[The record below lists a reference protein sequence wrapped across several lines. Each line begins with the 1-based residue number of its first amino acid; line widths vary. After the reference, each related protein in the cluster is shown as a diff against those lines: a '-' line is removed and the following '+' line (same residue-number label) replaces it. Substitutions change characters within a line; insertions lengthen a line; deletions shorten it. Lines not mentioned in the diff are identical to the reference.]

1 MAMQSPLT
9 VDQLMSDIREGRLS
23 RRAVLAYAATLGL
36 SVPTITTLLAAT
48 MPESALAQDPSTM
61 TVGYD
66 LDIQFLDP
74 QLAQSGQD
82 LLPSSLIYGRLTSY
96 DSTMLD
102 PLPDI
107 AESWTQPDDVTYIF
121 TIRPGVM
128 FHSGRELTAED
139 IVFSYQRA
147 IDIGDRGRG
156 ALELQEVDTFEA
168 TGPMEFTVTLQQP
181 SAVFLAATAHWS
193 LSIHDQES
201 IDTVDTQPVGTG
213 PYTFVEWIPDDQV
226 SYQKNPDY
234 WNQEALANW
243 PDRVV
248 SNPIAEA
255 LTRIANLQ
263 QGEIDL
269 AANIPAQFVSQLE
282 GDPNVQLLTQP
293 FTASYWTINFNVTQ
307 PPFDDVLVRRA
318 VGLAIDKEAIH
329 QNAFF
334 GTGEIGCSLIP
345 STHWAHDPEAIVC
358 QPRNVEAARAL
369 MEEAGHADGL
379 QATFKF
385 GGNSADIEPP
395 MAEIVRE
402 NLAEIGID
410 LELQRMEPSLW
421 LQEVWLDKNYE
432 MTAAW
437 YTREPDPDGLM
448 QSVLREGGGNNVM
461 GYVNPR
467 VEELFDQGKATLD
480 QDERRPIYTEIMQIM
495 LEDMPLVKLQTMEI
509 VWGASQRVQGMEIS
523 PKGYPTYL
531 AYTFVPEPDAG

>member
-23 RRAVLAYAATLGL
+23 RRAVLAYAAALGL
-36 SVPTITTLLAAT
+36 SVPTITALLAAAT
-48 MPESALAQDPSTM
+48 PESALAQDPSTM
-61 TVGYD
+61 VVGYD

-82 LLPSSLIYGRLTSY
+82 LLPSSLLYGRLTSY

-107 AESWTQPDDVTYIF
+107 AESWTQPDDVTYVF
-121 TIRPGVM
+121 TIRPGVL
-128 FHSGRELTAED
+128 FHSGREVTAED

-147 IDIGDRGRG
+147 IDIGERGRG
-156 ALELQEVDTFEA
+156 ALELQEVETFEA

-181 SAVFLAATAHWS
+181 SAVFLPATAHWA

-213 PYTFVEWIPDDQV
+213 PYTFVEWVPDDHV

-243 PDRVV
+243 PDQVV

-307 PPFDDVLVRRA
+307 PPFDNVLLRRA

-345 STHWAHDPEAIVC
+345 STHWAFDPSLECA
-358 QPRNVEAARAL
+358 PRDVEAARAL
-369 MEEAGHADGL
+369 VEEAGFADGL

-402 NLAEIGID
+402 NLAEIGIN

-461 GYVNPR
+461 GYVNPQ

-480 QDERRPIYTEIMQIM
+480 QDERRPIYTEIMRIM

-531 AYTFVPEPDAG
+531 AYTFVPDPDEG

>member
-1 MAMQSPLT
+1 MVLHASLT
-9 VDQLMSDIREGRLS
+9 IQRLLSDLQAGRLS
-23 RRAVLAYAATLGL
+23 RRAVFQFAAALGL
-36 SVPTITTLLAAT
+36 SVPTITALLAAAR
-48 MPESALAQDPSTM
+48 PNSAAAQDPSTM

-82 LLPSSLIYGRLTSY
+82 LLPSSLLYGRLTSY

-102 PLPDI
+102 PLPDL
-107 AESWTQPDDVTYIF
+107 AESWTQPDDVTYVF
-121 TIRPGVM
+121 TIRPGVF
-128 FHSGRELTAED
+128 FHSGREVTAED
-139 IVFSYQRA
+139 VVFSYQRA
-147 IDIGDRGRG
+147 LDIGDRGRG
-156 ALELQEVDTFEA
+156 ALELQEVESFEA
-168 TGPMEFTVTLQQP
+168 TGPMEFTVILSQP
-181 SAVFLAATAHWS
+181 SAVFLPATAHWA
-193 LSIHDQES
+193 LSIHDREA
-201 IDTVDTQPVGTG
+201 IETVDTQPVGTG
-213 PYTFVEWIPDDQV
+213 PYTFVEWIPDDHV
-226 SYQKNPDY
+226 TYQKNPDY

-243 PDRVV
+243 PDMVV

-263 QGEIDL
+263 QGQIDL

-282 GDPNVQLLTQP
+282 GDESVQLLTQP
-293 FTASYWTINFNVTQ
+293 FTASYWTVNFNVTQ
-307 PPFDDVLVRRA
+307 PPFDNVLLRRA
-318 VGLAIDKEAIH
+318 VGLAIDKETIH

-334 GTGEIGCSLIP
+334 GTGEVGCSLIP
-345 STHWAHDPEAIVC
+345 STHWAHDPDAVVC
-358 QPRNVEAARAL
+358 QPRDVEAARAL
-369 MEEAGHADGL
+369 VEEAGFGDGL
-379 QATFKF
+379 QVTFKF

-395 MAEIVRE
+395 MAEIVRA

-410 LELQRMEPSLW
+410 VELQRMEPSLW

-461 GYVNPR
+461 GYVSPR
-467 VEELFDQGKATLD
+467 VEDLFDQGKATLD

-509 VWGASQRVQGMEIS
+509 VWGASHRIEGMEIS

-531 AYTFVPEPDAG
+531 AYTFNPDA

>member
-1 MAMQSPLT
+1 MSGQTPLT
-9 VDQLMSDIREGRLS
+9 VTRLMDDIREGRLT
-23 RRAVLAYAATLGL
+23 RRAIFGYAAALGL
-36 SVPTITTLLAAT
+36 SVPTITSLLNAAGT
-48 MPESALAQDPSTM
+48 AAQEESTM

-82 LLPSSLIYGRLTSY
+82 LLPSSLLYGRLTNY

-107 AESWTQPDDVTYIF
+107 AESWTQPDDVTYVF
-121 TIRPGVM
+121 NIRPGVL
-128 FHSGRELTAED
+128 FHSGREVTAED
-139 IVFSYQRA
+139 VVFSYQRA
-147 IDIGDRGRG
+147 LDIGERGRG
-156 ALELQEVDTFEA
+156 ALELSDVESFEA
-168 TGPMEFTVTLQQP
+168 TGPMEFTVRLSQP
-181 SAVFLAATAHWS
+181 SAVFLPSTAHWA
-193 LSIHDQES
+193 LSIFDQDS
-201 IDTVDTQPVGTG
+201 VDTADTQPVGTG
-213 PYTFVEWIPDDQV
+213 PYTFVEWIPDDHV
-226 SYQKNPDY
+226 TYQKNPDY

-248 SNPIAEA
+248 SNPIPEA

-263 QGEIDL
+263 QGQIDL

-282 GDPNVQLLTQP
+282 GDENVHLLRQP
-293 FTASYWTINFNVTQ
+293 FTASYWTINFNVTK
-307 PPFDDVLVRRA
+307 PPFDNVQLRQA
-318 VGLAIDKEAIH
+318 VARAIDKETIH

-334 GTGEIGCSLIP
+334 GVGEVGCSLIP
-345 STHWAHDPEAIVC
+345 STHWAYDPELECA
-358 QPRNVEAARAL
+358 PRDVEAARAL
-369 MEEAGHADGL
+369 LEEAGYADGL
-379 QATFKF
+379 QITFKF

-402 NLAEIGID
+402 NLAEIGIE

-421 LQEVWLDKNYE
+421 LQEVWLDKDYE

-467 VEELFDQGKATLD
+467 VEELFDEGKATLD
-480 QDERRPIYTEIMQIM
+480 RDARREIYTEIMAIM

-531 AYTFVPEPDAG
+531 AYTFDADAG